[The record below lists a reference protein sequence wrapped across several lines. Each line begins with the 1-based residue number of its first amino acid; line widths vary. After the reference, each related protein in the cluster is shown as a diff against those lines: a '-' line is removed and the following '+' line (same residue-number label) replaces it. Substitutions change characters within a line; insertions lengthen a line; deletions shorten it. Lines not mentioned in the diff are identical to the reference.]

1 MLRVNLMFNYFQI
14 IYIHIASREYNLKYN
29 SNYNIKHKYLF

>member
-14 IYIHIASREYNLKYN
+14 IYIYIASREYNLK
-29 SNYNIKHKYLF
+29 NIIPIII